1 MFVDSILSIAENEVT
16 IALASFSSILGL
28 SLSVWLIIISRK
40 IDSKVIKFQNM
51 QNFNKNKNDLLN
63 SLEECLFKLEVAD
76 DIKIELRNQIN
87 TNLEIFS
94 NCSQIL
100 NSKDKKTI
108 KKCKKLLSSTY
119 NSSTIK
125 KKLYYLLLQKEYDK
139 YIVEALSNELTYFVA
154 RYKGDEQFNG

>member
-1 MFVDSILSIAENEVT
+1 MSIAENEVT